1 MCSRGGGI
9 SSDVEFFFRFDFLRV
24 DLASPECFIRV
35 NFPSIFTNSWRLMFG
50 WGFLLFLG
58 IFLGGFS
65 LGGGAGFVGGSNF
78 PEIFFVG
85 GSLGGGAGGAGGSNF
100 IGHSILGVFGV
111 FGECSLLLFLLGVV
125 KIFDFN
131 VVLGFLFLAYFWG
144 VETSSI
150 SLHF

>member
-1 MCSRGGGI
+1 MGVLAFSW
-9 SSDVEFFFRFDFLRV
+9 DF
-24 DLASPECFIRV
+24 
-35 NFPSIFTNSWRLMFG
+35 SWG
-50 WGFLLFLG
+50 V
-58 IFLGGFS
+58 FS
-65 LGGGAGFVGGSNF
+65 GGGAGFVGGSNF
-78 PEIFFVG
+78 PDIFFVG
-85 GSLGGGAGGAGGSNF
+85 GSLGGCAGGAGGSNF

-150 SLHF
+150 SWHFLV